1 MHNNV
6 QFCSLVFI
14 GYPFFQSFFQDFEMT
29 KVDKFAFNILIKYAL
44 SLLPYTM
51 HLLQENYSYV
61 HVAHNLAMSH
71 YCSS

>member
-29 KVDKFAFNILIKYAL
+29 KVDKFAFNILFNIIIFMLFLCFHTLCIYYKRTTVT
-44 SLLPYTM
+44 SM
-51 HLLQENYSYV
+51 
-61 HVAHNLAMSH
+61 
-71 YCSS
+71 